1 MMIMSIS
8 VPVAGEYVPYQ
19 YEYIR
24 RVPTG
29 DVLGFLD
36 RQLDDA
42 LPLLRGLDEATVM
55 RRPAPGEWTIKEII
69 GHMADSERIFTYRA
83 LCFARGD
90 QAHFPGFEQDEY
102 VATANFNART
112 LTDLCDELAAIRQA
126 TLCLYRSFS
135 PAAILRQGIASE
147 NPSRVR
153 TWIYITGGHVDHHM
167 ESIRRDY
174 LGLGQ

>member
-1 MMIMSIS
+1 MTIS
-8 VPVAGEYVPYQ
+8 APIAGEYVSYQ

-29 DVLGFLD
+29 DLLGFLD
-36 RQLDDA
+36 RQLDEA
-42 LPLLRGLDEATVM
+42 LPLLRGLDEATVT
-55 RRPAPGEWTIKEII
+55 RRPAPGDWTIKEII
-69 GHMADSERIFTYRA
+69 GHMADSERVFSYRA

-90 QAHFPGFEQDEY
+90 QAHFPGFEQDDY
-102 VATANFNART
+102 VATANANART
-112 LTDLCDELAAIRQA
+112 VADLCDELAAIRRA

-135 PAAILRQGIASE
+135 PEAILRQGIASG

-167 ESIRRDY
+167 ESIRTVY
-174 LGLGQ
+174 LGLAA